1 LLFHRCAFAAPSLR
15 HRCALATPLIR
26 PCYALA
32 TPLLRKFLGLA
43 ARDASL
49 LSFEWVLSETLLRTL
64 FECLTSLALS
74 AARFTRYL
82 VTRSARYFRDSL
94 WPHPLSLC
102 SLSRDNSFCI
112 NCFSLSDLD
121 KRSFSVPNKGFS
133 VSSDCQGRPIR
144 VLRLTTTFLSL
155 GTIRLPMLTIFDL
168 WTLQRVFGLE
178 QENCWTSR
186 LLTRWSNSRF
196 HLLR

>member
-1 LLFHRCAFAAPSLR
+1 M
-15 HRCALATPLIR
+15 
-26 PCYALA
+26 
-32 TPLLRKFLGLA
+32 
-43 ARDASL
+43 RDASL

-64 FECLTSLALS
+64 FERLTSLALS

-94 WPHPLSLC
+94 RSLSLC

-121 KRSFSVPNKGFS
+121 KRSFSVPNEEFS
-133 VSSDCQGRPIR
+133 VSSDCQGRPTR

-155 GTIRLPMLTIFDL
+155 GTIPLPMLTIFDL
-168 WTLQRVFGLE
+168 WTLQRVFDLE